1 MTNRASIIGA
11 NIYKLRKRLRL
22 SQPAFAQKIG
32 VVKQTVS
39 RWENGQSEPDENT
52 LDLICEK
59 YDISLDELT
68 AGVVESGQKTSET
81 GFSKEELREIV
92 KTEVRS
98 VLGDE
103 LTGLKAVLGN
113 LLSNDLLPAAIQS
126 ITDRIVEAHAAASKN
141 RDVLCQPPP
150 NNRVK
155 EKGQ

>member
-1 MTNRASIIGA
+1 MSAWEAGTYAPSDEMIE
-11 NIYKLRKRLRL
+11 KM
-22 SQPAFAQKIG
+22 SKI
-32 VVKQTVS
+32 
-39 RWENGQSEPDENT
+39 
-52 LDLICEK
+52 LDFP
-59 YDISLDELT
+59 LDELT

-92 KTEVRS
+92 KTEVRA

-113 LLSNDLLPAAIQS
+113 LLSNDLLPAAVRS
-126 ITDRIVEAHAAASKN
+126 ITEQIVEAHAAARKD
-141 RDVLCQPPP
+141 RDVLCPPPP